1 MPPAPPHRHG
11 AEPDAGQLS
20 KILRA
25 SGIALSPAQTGQL
38 WKYHQLLRQYN
49 QELNLTRI
57 YNFESMVRKLYIDS
71 ILPGRIIDLP
81 SPFMD
86 LGSGAGMPGILLK
99 IANPKIEI
107 ILAESRRNRVEFI
120 ETVLRE
126 LDLKKIGIMGHSV
139 SASTEAPV
147 NGVITRAVETIGK
160 TLERIAGSLAKGGL
174 AIFMKGPKCEEEI
187 EEALDRFG
195 RRFRLIRDHHYR
207 IPEFT

>member
-1 MPPAPPHRHG
+1 MSPAPPHRHG
-11 AEPDAGQLS
+11 AEPDVGQLS

-81 SPFMD
+81 SPLMD

-99 IANPKIEI
+99 IANPKTEI

-126 LDLKKIGIMGHSV
+126 LHLKKIGIMGHSV

-147 NGVITRAVETIGK
+147 NGVITRAVETIGQDAGQNRRVARQRRVGNIH
-160 TLERIAGSLAKGGL
+160 ERS
-174 AIFMKGPKCEEEI
+174 EV
-187 EEALDRFG
+187 
-195 RRFRLIRDHHYR
+195 RRGNRRGA
-207 IPEFT
+207 